1 MPIVLERFSTATTTI
16 GGWNE
21 AWLTQLAVMPCS
33 SPSCLTV
40 RACRP
45 QAKCSRTPCI
55 AASFMSAILHARLSL
70 SHGDTHAT
78 RATGRQGTFQ
88 GRPARYVPVDAPVAA
103 PRRQGDPAQAPEQD
117 LLPDF
122 RSGPRSGPGRRCPRS
137 EERRV
142 GKE

>member
-21 AWLTQLAVMPCS
+21 AWLAQLAVMPCS

-55 AASFMSAILHARLSL
+55 AVSFMPANIARPTIL

-78 RATGRQGTFQ
+78 WATSRQGAVQ
-88 GRPARYVPVDAPVAA
+88 GRPARYVPVDAAVAA
-103 PRRQGDPAQAPEQD
+103 HRRQGDPAQAPEQD

-122 RSGPRSGPGRRCPRS
+122 RSGPRRGP
-137 EERRV
+137 
-142 GKE
+142 